1 MKKVS
6 GTLKIDQAQFREL
19 EAFSKFGS
27 DLDAATQAILEKG
40 RRNVQMLIQAQSS
53 PMKVEEEVAM
63 IYCGVN
69 NLMKSLPLNKIA
81 EFEKKYISNLNYD
94 HADVM
99 DRIKQGQLDDEITDI
114 LKKVAAEVCESMVS
128 KS

>member
-1 MKKVS
+1 MKCLLAFQKV
-6 GTLKIDQAQFREL
+6 
-19 EAFSKFGS
+19 
-27 DLDAATQAILEKG
+27 
-40 RRNVQMLIQAQSS
+40 
-53 PMKVEEEVAM
+53 MKVEEEVAM

-99 DRIKQGQLDDEITDI
+99 DRIKQGQLDDEITDV
-114 LKKVAAEVCESMVS
+114 LTKVATEVCESMVM

>member
-99 DRIKQGQLDDEITDI
+99 DRIKQGQLDDEITDV
-114 LKKVAAEVCESMVS
+114 LTKVATEVCESMVM